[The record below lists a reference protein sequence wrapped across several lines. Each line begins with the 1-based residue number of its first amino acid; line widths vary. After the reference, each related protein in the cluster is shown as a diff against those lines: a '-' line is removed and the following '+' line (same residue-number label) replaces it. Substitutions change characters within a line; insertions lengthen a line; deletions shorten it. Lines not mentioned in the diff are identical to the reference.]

1 MKNILFLLIF
11 LSTYTFSQEYKPFT
25 GKLTYSVDFY
35 DSLHKKPMSSS
46 FMKVYTNDTIVRIEA
61 ESDMIGKQIIIRHM
75 ILNKYYILLQMN
87 EEKFAIQHQGDNDTV
102 ASKYNFDYKIK
113 SKKVCGM
120 KAKKVVV
127 KSVNLSAPMTMY
139 YLKDYNPKYLEA
151 MKGIRGLPVDY
162 YIQTND
168 GYFHYKL
175 TEFSSE
181 KVSNDLFGISSDY
194 KKVTFDE
201 FMQSVMDKN

>member
-1 MKNILFLLIF
+1 MKSFFLFLVFI
-11 LSTYTFSQEYKPFT
+11 STYSFSQEYKPFV

-35 DSLHKKPMSSS
+35 DSLHKKPTSTSS
-46 FMKVYTNDTIVRIEA
+46 MKIFTNDTIVRVEA
-61 ESDMIGKQIIIRHM
+61 ESDMLGKQVIIRHLT
-75 ILNKYYILLQMN
+75 LNKYYILLEMN
-87 EEKFAIQHQGDNDTV
+87 EQKFAIQHQGDKDTV
-102 ASKYNFDYKIK
+102 ASKYLFKYKMFG
-113 SKKVCGM
+113 KKMCGK

-127 KSVNLSAPMTMY
+127 KSTNLSAPMTMY
-139 YLKDYNPKYLEA
+139 YFKQYSPKYIEA
-151 MKGIRGLPVDY
+151 VKGIAGLPVDY

-181 KVSNDLFGISSDY
+181 NVPNDLFGIPSDY

-201 FMQSVMDKN
+201 FMQSVMGEN